1 MVAGDGDKKT
11 NRQTRSYF
19 IISDQLSA
27 LSTAEDAGKE
37 AIHHP
42 GETVTPV
49 TFRPETVGSAGHLR
63 QQQQQLL
70 HLQQIQQQQQQQTY
84 AGVLRSQAQASQA
97 SEARQG
103 DLDPIARIRNL
114 GTKGS
119 HFSSALL

>member
-1 MVAGDGDKKT
+1 MVIKNKWT
-11 NRQTRSYF
+11 NLF
-19 IISDQLSA
+19 INFLISDQLSA
-27 LSTAEDAGKE
+27 LSTAGDAARD

-42 GETVTPV
+42 GETVTSV
-49 TFRPETVGSAGHLR
+49 TLRPGTVGNATHLR

-70 HLQQIQQQQQQQTY
+70 HLQQIQQHQQQTY
-84 AGVLRSQAQASQA
+84 AGVLRSQAQA

-119 HFSSALL
+119 NFSSALL

>member
-1 MVAGDGDKKT
+1 MSNGDKKT
-11 NRQTRSYF
+11 RQTRSYF
-19 IISDQLSA
+19 IISDRLSA
-27 LSTAEDAGKE
+27 LSTAGDAGTE
-37 AIHHP
+37 AIHHA
-42 GETVTPV
+42 GESVAPV
-49 TFRPETVGSAGHLR
+49 TLRPETVGSAAHLR
-63 QQQQQLL
+63 HQQQQLL
-70 HLQQIQQQQQQQTY
+70 HLQQIQQQQQQTY